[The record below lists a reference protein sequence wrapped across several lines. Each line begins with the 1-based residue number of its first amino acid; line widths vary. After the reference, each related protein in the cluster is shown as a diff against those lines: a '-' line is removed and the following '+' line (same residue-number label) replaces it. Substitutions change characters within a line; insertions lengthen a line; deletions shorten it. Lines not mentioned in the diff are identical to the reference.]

1 MNIDPG
7 SAAIQ
12 NRSPG
17 ADQHVGAVLSVRG
30 SEACV
35 GLLKRPGDLPALD
48 STTVGNFLAIL
59 SKGSVLIGFVTQVS
73 VEVPGGAAQQGYSG
87 SARLDLMGEIRTDA
101 AGSRRFLRGITRY
114 PNIGDPVAVIGSN
127 ELRIVYGKVG
137 DDTIDIGRLQQ
148 DETLSAYVHVD
159 QMLSGHFAVFGTTG
173 VGKSSGLAT
182 ILQEVLKA
190 RPNVRIFVLDA
201 HNEYDRCFSDK
212 AQVLNPANLRLPFWL
227 FSFEE
232 LIDVIFAGRPGIEE
246 EVEILAELIPMAK
259 AAYVQYREGPRGPGV
274 KRVDPKAAG
283 FTADT
288 PVPYRLADLISLIDE
303 RMGKLENR
311 ASRMKYHKLIMRIET
326 VSNDAR
332 YTFMFDNANVGGD
345 TMAEVIC
352 GLFRVP
358 SRGKPITI
366 MQLVGFPA
374 EVVDAVVSVLARMA
388 FDFGLWSE
396 GAYPMLFVCEE
407 AHRYAPADRSR
418 GFGPT
423 RRALSRIA
431 KEGRKYGIFL
441 GIASQRPAELD
452 ATIISQ
458 CSTLF
463 AMRMANDRDQEIIG
477 SAVSDAAATLVS
489 LLPSLGTREVLAFG
503 EGVALPARIA
513 FTQLPAHLIPTSR
526 TKSNSQALSVHPG
539 QPEEEHVAM
548 VVARWRGASS
558 FKQGGAP
565 VEAAIAQVRPSAA
578 EAPAQPPPA
587 RPSLDR
593 LSILRKSISSGEASA
608 PLRKRVDDD
617 PSRWP
622 V

>member
-1 MNIDPG
+1 MDP
-7 SAAIQ
+7 
-12 NRSPG
+12 RSP
-17 ADQHVGAVLSVRG
+17 AVEPVSSERHVGAVLSVRG
-30 SEACV
+30 SEASV
-35 GLLKRPGDLPALD
+35 GLLHRNGELPAIE
-48 STTVGNFLAIL
+48 SATVGNFLAIM
-59 SKGSVLIGFVTQVS
+59 SGGRVLIGFITEVS
-73 VEVPGGAAQQGYSG
+73 AEVPKVVAQQAYAG

-114 PNIGDPVAVIGSN
+114 PHIGDPVVAIGGE

-137 DDTIDIGRLQQ
+137 DDTINIGRLQQ
-148 DETLSAYVHVD
+148 DETLTANVHID
-159 QMLSGHFAVFGTTG
+159 PMLSGHFAVFGTTG
-173 VGKSSGLAT
+173 VGKSSGLVT

-190 RPNVRIFVLDA
+190 RQNLRIFVLDA

-212 AQVLNPANLRLPFWL
+212 AQVINPANLRLPFWL
-227 FSFEE
+227 FNFEE
-232 LIDVIFAGRPGIEE
+232 TIDVIFNGRPGGQEE
-246 EVEILAELIPMAK
+246 METLAELIPMAK
-259 AAYVQYREGPRGPGV
+259 AAYVQYRETPSRPGV
-274 KRVDPKAAG
+274 KRIDPKAAG

-288 PVPYRLADLISLIDE
+288 PVPYRLADLLSLIDE

-311 ASRMKYHKLIMRIET
+311 SSRMTYHKLMMRIET
-326 VSNDAR
+326 VSNDPR

-352 GLFRVP
+352 RLFRVP
-358 SRGKPITI
+358 PRGRPMTI

-431 KEGRKYGIFL
+431 KEGRKYGVFL

-452 ATIISQ
+452 PTIISQ

-477 SAVSDAAATLVS
+477 SAVSDAAASLVS
-489 LLPSLGTREVLAFG
+489 LLPSLGAREVLAFG

-513 FTQLPAHLIPTSR
+513 FSQLPEHLVPSSRVQTS
-526 TKSNSQALSVHPG
+526 SQAPSPPSG
-539 QPEEEHVAM
+539 QQEEEHVAS

-558 FKQGGAP
+558 FRQSP
-565 VEAAIAQVRPSAA
+565 PA
-578 EAPAQPPPA
+578 ETAPAPTRPPEA
-587 RPSLDR
+587 SVQLSNRPSLDR
-593 LSILRKSISSGEASA
+593 LSILRKSVGSA
-608 PLRKRVDDD
+608 ETDVRRPKSVEDD
-617 PSRWP
+617 PKRWP
-622 V
+622 I